1 MGGVR
6 SADTPVK
13 FTVPRTLRGVS
24 ALNKNKAS
32 LVLSQF
38 FRLGYSRAWAQTAV
52 LSLRPSDVL
61 ILITFS
67 ILITD
72 KTCLQEPGQFLLS
85 VEDHDH
91 KWRSWDVFST
101 PLNLYP
107 VVPRLGGFIFAQ
119 DCTIFLRFTL
129 HFHSKSSFR
138 SSYSYGQLTRTS
150 TTCVAN
156 EARLI
161 HG

>member
-91 KWRSWDVFST
+91 KW
-101 PLNLYP
+101 
-107 VVPRLGGFIFAQ
+107 
-119 DCTIFLRFTL
+119 
-129 HFHSKSSFR
+129 
-138 SSYSYGQLTRTS
+138 
-150 TTCVAN
+150 
-156 EARLI
+156 
-161 HG
+161 